1 MAKIYKYR
9 KVIDEFTTHCLV
21 EPDYNLLDTTD
32 RITELCTIDGETWV
46 SIPDSIMLPEQPEII
61 THTLEKVTLTE
72 ELLLKI
78 KAVSPHIRLINN
90 RIVERIRSSYSI
102 DDEIKMIRLAPSA
115 ESAAYN
121 DFVEECRAWGRAE
134 KKKLGL

>member
-90 RIVERIRSSYSI
+90 RVVERIRSSYSI